1 MLESAAQYFAAQLRH
16 VEQALHDGRPFLVG
30 GRFTTAD
37 MLLATCL
44 TWAVDYRVPVTPACL
59 AYMER
64 MTAREAYRAAKRAN
78 NPKAP

>member
-1 MLESAAQYFAAQLRH
+1 VLESAAEYFAAQLRH
-16 VEQALHDGRPFLVG
+16 AEQALHDERPFLVG

-44 TWAVDYRVPVTPACL
+44 TWAVDYRLPVTPACL
-59 AYMER
+59 AHMECI
-64 MTAREAYRAAKRAN
+64 TAREAYRAAKAAN